1 MWPTHGAQAL
11 VLIVD
16 DNPEN
21 LTVIGELL
29 HPEFT
34 VRAANGGRRA
44 IELARLNPRPDL
56 ILLDVMMPDMDGF
69 EVLQRLRAQ
78 PETAA
83 IPVLFLTAL
92 DDADSE
98 AHALRLGAGDFI
110 TKPIRAP
117 SLLARVRTHVALKQA
132 RDRLHSGPASAGPP
146 APAGLPWQDAGLA
159 LLMQLARQCHPD
171 GQAHLDQMAGLVTV
185 LGEQLCRAGRH
196 AETQGPAWVRM
207 LAQAAPLH
215 DIGNAAV
222 PERIL
227 AHPERLSEGEW
238 NAVRAHTRLGADAIL
253 QLTARDDLQL
263 TLYRCARDIAR
274 SHHERWD
281 GRGYPDCLAGAAIPL
296 MARITTLADAFSAML
311 APRLHR
317 RALGLGQARERIREG
332 RGRQFDPDLVDA
344 FDDCFDALAAVTA
357 PSAAPAE
364 RELSA
369 PGTALGVAA

>member
-29 HPEFT
+29 HPEFS

-44 IELARLNPRPDL
+44 IDLAQLHPQPDL
-56 ILLDVMMPDMDGF
+56 ILLDVMMPDIDGF
-69 EVLQRLRAQ
+69 EVLRQLRAM
-78 PETAA
+78 PATAA

-132 RDRLHSGPASAGPP
+132 RKRLDTGPLHAPSAAGWQHSGL
-146 APAGLPWQDAGLA
+146 GLLQ
-159 LLMQLARQCHPD
+159 QLARSCHPD
-171 GQAHLDQMAGLVTV
+171 GQRHLEQVAGVVAV
-185 LGEQLCRAGRH
+185 LGEELRRSGVYPEAH
-196 AETQGPAWVRM
+196 APGWLQALV
-207 LAQAAPLH
+207 QAAPLH

-227 AHPERLSEGEW
+227 AKPEALNAGEW
-238 NAVRAHTRLGADAIL
+238 NAVRAHARLGADAL
-253 QLTARDDLQL
+253 VQLTVQDGPQP
-263 TLYRCARDIAR
+263 TLVRCAREIAR

-281 GRGYPDCLAGAAIPL
+281 GRGYPDCLAGLAIAL
-296 MARITTLADAFSAML
+296 TARVTSVADAFTAML
-311 APRLHR
+311 APRPHR
-317 RALGLGQARERIREG
+317 PALSLAQAREAIRDG
-332 RGRQFDPDLVDA
+332 RGQQFDPAVVDA
-344 FDDCFDALAAVTA
+344 FEARFDALAALM
-357 PSAAPAE
+357 AAPATAVLDE
-364 RELSA
+364 
-369 PGTALGVAA
+369 PGLAAGLAA